1 MKRNASRI
9 LSLVLAI
16 ALIMS
21 LSLTAF
27 ALDGHEMYMSPA
39 AGTSYTTMV
48 DAATN
53 TVNLEVFF
61 TAYNDGNYYNT
72 GFDSDE
78 QAAAVT
84 WTVSNNDAGLVNG
97 DVAVSAGSNNGYK
110 TSKGTVTLN
119 TGVSGVA
126 VIHADHKGLTLDLVI
141 ARDAASK
148 SSTAIKTNVYVVD
161 VSGTTGN
168 AITNNA
174 SVSVYAPATGNRTLS
189 GILLG
194 KEAAFQNQATAMGTL
209 DVLLK
214 ASNNNITSVTLSD
227 DGSYANAINGLYY
240 WSYAVYDASGNLVP
254 LSQNIS
260 ASIFVLPASGYTVV
274 WKYGGWSFAS
284 ILNDVTDEA
293 GNVITRG
300 EISSW
305 NLA

>member
-9 LSLVLAI
+9 LSLVMAI

-53 TVNLEVFF
+53 TVILEVFF

-119 TGVSGVA
+119 SGVSGVA
-126 VIHADHKGLTLDLVI
+126 VVHAAHNGLTLDLVI
-141 ARDAASK
+141 ARD
-148 SSTAIKTNVYVVD
+148 TATPVTSPSLANVYLVD
-161 VSGTTGN
+161 ASSSPANVMV
-168 AITNNA
+168 NNVTA
-174 SVSVYAPATGNRTLS
+174 TVYAPTVNPMSNLLIGKTG
-189 GILLG
+189 
-194 KEAAFQNQATAMGTL
+194 AFQNKPTAMGTL
-209 DVLLK
+209 DALRMMGLV
-214 ASNNNITSVTLSD
+214 SSVTLSD
-227 DGSYANAINGLYY
+227 TGDYANEINGLYY
-240 WSYAVYDASGNLVP
+240 WSYAMYAPDGAIVSI
-254 LSQNIS
+254 SQTTS
-260 ASIFVLPASGYTVV
+260 ASICELPATGYTVV
-274 WKYGGWSFAS
+274 WKYGAWSFAS
-284 ILNDVTDEA
+284 TLSEE
-293 GNVITRG
+293 IT
-300 EISSW
+300 SW
-305 NLA
+305 TKTN